1 MTDKTKSFRTAIKA
15 DEAGKGRAVFAT
27 LDVIDK
33 DGDVTIPGAFGK
45 QTAKMVGAH
54 DWSAPSIGLAEV
66 SETGGSAVADF
77 QLNLEMASGKE
88 WYESLRF
95 NADHGLT
102 QEFSYG
108 FNILKESFQEREGRK
123 VRILEKLE
131 VFEVSPVM
139 MGAGTNTRLLSMKAD
154 ESRKL
159 EEHFQE
165 VLHLNEE
172 FVKRIEGL
180 VALRREKGKDL
191 NDLNKSRLDEL
202 LQQHDAL
209 AASMKT
215 LLGPA
220 VDEDLVLVEL
230 EADLALRNQRRN
242 RR

>member
-1 MTDKTKSFRTAIKA
+1 MENIKSFRTAIKA

-27 LDVIDK
+27 MNVIDK
-33 DGDVTIPGAFGK
+33 DGDVTIPGAFGM

-54 DWSAPSIGLAEV
+54 DWAAPSIGLAQV
-66 SETGGSAVADF
+66 SEDGAEAVADF
-77 QLNLEMASGKE
+77 QLNLDMASGKE
-88 WYESLRF
+88 WYESLKF
-95 NADHGLT
+95 NSENGLT

-108 FNILKESFQEREGRK
+108 FNILKESFEQREGRQ

-165 VLHLNEE
+165 VLRLNEE
-172 FVKRIEGL
+172 LVKRVEGL
-180 VALRREKGKDL
+180 AALRKEKGKGL
-191 NDLNKSRLDEL
+191 NDLNRSRLDEL
-202 LQQHDAL
+202 LLQNESL
-209 AASMKT
+209 AAGMT
-215 LLGPA
+215 ALLAPA
-220 VDEDLVLVEL
+220 IDEDLVLVEL
-230 EADLALRNQRRN
+230 EADLALRNQRLN